1 MSAADCQRR
10 WRERVRK
17 GVMAVTINIDRMVI
31 NELVRR
37 RFLNGRQETYSR
49 DEVRG
54 ALEQALRVWSTYE

>member
-1 MSAADCQRR
+1 M
-10 WRERVRK
+10 
-17 GVMAVTINIDRMVI
+17 MAVTINIDRMVI